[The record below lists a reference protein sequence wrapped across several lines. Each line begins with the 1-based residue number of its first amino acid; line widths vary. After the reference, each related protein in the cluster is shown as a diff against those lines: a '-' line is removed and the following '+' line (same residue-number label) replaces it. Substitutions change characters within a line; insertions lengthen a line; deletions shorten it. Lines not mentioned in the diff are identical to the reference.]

1 MAQLIKLQNYTTR
14 YEQNIF
20 HYPSRFVTL
29 KKQQWE
35 KWQETWKS
43 STELVILTQLPQVR
57 NDWEKERKRP
67 FIGKI
72 KTLFL
77 RKRDGGIKT
86 DTAEEPVPDLPDEGE
101 PEEFTEF
108 PPFFQRPDTVEELKQ
123 LFLNHLFNFQLK
135 WAASTLTE
143 KSILNK
149 KYLFDERLKYFLTRF
164 PDTYLLMY
172 RPVFLLKKAP
182 VEGECILIG
191 PTEIWCITFIED
203 QELSVFTGSK
213 GKFWEVRNGKK
224 VKKVLNPHIALNRTE
239 KIIKKILQLNEI
251 QFPIHKVLLSRNG
264 YIDYPSFPFDLKL
277 IDKSNYDDW
286 FQSMRAL
293 RTPLKSTQL
302 KAARALLEFCQTA
315 SIKRQEWEEN
325 KEE

>member
-1 MAQLIKLQNYTTR
+1 MAQLIKLQNYTSR

-20 HYPSRFVTL
+20 HYPSRFVML

-35 KWQETWKS
+35 KWQEIWRS
-43 STELVILTQLPQVR
+43 STELVILTQPAQEK
-57 NDWEKERKRP
+57 NEWEEEKKRA
-67 FIGKI
+67 FLRKI
-72 KTLFL
+72 KTLFW
-77 RKRDGGIKT
+77 RKQEGGG
-86 DTAEEPVPDLPDEGE
+86 DTAAADESVSDHPDEGE
-101 PEEFTEF
+101 KEEFSEF
-108 PPFFQRPDTVEELKQ
+108 PPFFQRPETIEELKH

-135 WAASTLTE
+135 WAAATLTE
-143 KSILNK
+143 KSNLNK

-172 RPVFLLKKAP
+172 RPVFLLKRAP

-191 PTEIWCITFIED
+191 PTDIWCITFIED

-213 GKFWEVRNGKK
+213 EKFWEVRNRKK

-239 KIIKKILQLNEI
+239 KIVKNILQLNGIE
-251 QFPIHKVLLSRNG
+251 FPIHKVLLSRNG
-264 YIDYPSFPFDLKL
+264 YIDYSSFPFDLKL
-277 IDKSNYDDW
+277 IDKSKYDDW
-286 FQSMRAL
+286 FQSMRSL

-302 KAARALLEFCQTA
+302 KAAKALLEFCQTI

-325 KEE
+325 TEE